1 MATLNTLRTKYG
13 IILSVVIALVLV
25 AFILGD
31 QLSMQGRKADIP
43 EDTTVMTVN
52 GDEVKASK
60 YAEYME
66 MYREAN
72 LAEDAKSDYAEQA
85 AIFNLYTRPALE
97 AVGLGVADADIRAYA
112 KVFSEQAAAM
122 YQMYG
127 WPADQIKMMV
137 QNQWVSNLATI
148 DMNLAYE
155 KFTKTY
161 AAGNYVNRLE
171 VEDALRG
178 DKLTFDGRYVM
189 VPYKAMPEVEVSE
202 AEIDAYYEA
211 NKAENRNY
219 GARTLRYVTFEIA
232 PTAEDLAA
240 AEEQVMGVDKAVKE
254 ANGNSEAIKQAV
266 RAIGGK
272 ADTYKLYSSL
282 DAEVAEAVKAGKN
295 YGPVFENDTWTA
307 SYVISDVKAPASYD
321 FEVAVVEN
329 IVKAN
334 EVAEALKAVGGDFA
348 KLEEAVETS
357 TDSREMASMSESE
370 AKNFLGK
377 KVGDIV
383 VISYNHKPAVA
394 KITKLGDVER
404 FVLTADVKKSVK
416 ASEKTNRDIVKSVED
431 FVAAAGETAE
441 SFNEAANAA
450 HYQVRTSTANRNDY
464 VAMQGRERGV
474 RGIENSRNIAVWAYD
489 AEVGAKKYFHGENVI
504 NVVMVTS
511 IDENKYELKN
521 VASIESRLKR
531 DKQYEAIASQ
541 LAMGAEIEGAEK
553 GNFSGV
559 KFADNMVDG
568 KWEAA
573 LVGAIARTRETG
585 VETKVKGNSA
595 AFVFVVDAINGEV
608 DPATIDTER
617 TPEMTQRESQMQRV
631 AVEAMLDKAEIED
644 LRGEGQI

>member
-52 GDEVKASK
+52 GEEVKASK

-307 SYVISDVKAPASYD
+307 SYIISDVKAPASYD

-348 KLEEAVETS
+348 KLKEAVETS

>member
-13 IILSVVIALVLV
+13 IVLSVVIALVLV

-31 QLSMQGRKADIP
+31 QLSMQGRKAEIP
-43 EDTTVMTVN
+43 EDATVMAVN
-52 GDEVKASK
+52 GEEVKASK
-60 YAEYME
+60 YAEYNE
-66 MYREAN
+66 MYRETN
-72 LAEDAKSDYAEQA
+72 MSEDAKSDYAEQA
-85 AIFNLYTRPALE
+85 AIFDLYTRPALE
-97 AVGLGVADADIRAYA
+97 AIGLGVAEADIRSYA

-155 KFTKTY
+155 KFSKAY

-178 DKLTFDGRYVM
+178 DKLTFDGRYLM
-189 VPYKAMPEVEVSE
+189 VPYKAMPEVEVTE

-211 NKAENRNY
+211 NKAENKSY
-219 GARTLRYVTFEIA
+219 GARTLRYVAFEIA

-240 AEEQVMGVDKAVKE
+240 VEEQIMGADKAVKE
-254 ANGNSEAIKQAV
+254 AKGDSEAIKQAV

-272 ADTYKLYSSL
+272 ADTYKLYTAL
-282 DAEVAEAVKAGKN
+282 DAKVAEAVKAGKN
-295 YGPVFENDTWTA
+295 YGPVFENNTWNA
-307 SYVISDVKAPASYD
+307 SYVISDVKAPASYE
-321 FEVAVVEN
+321 FEVASVEN
-329 IVKAN
+329 IIKAN
-334 EVAEALKAVGGDFA
+334 ELAEALKAVGGDFT
-348 KLEEAVETS
+348 KLEEAVETT
-357 TDSREMASMSESE
+357 TDSRDMARMSESE
-370 AKNFLGK
+370 AKNFIGK

-394 KITKLGDVER
+394 KLTKLGDVER
-404 FVLTADVKKSVK
+404 FVLTADVKKEVK

-431 FVAAAGETAE
+431 FMAAAGESAE

-450 HYQVRTSTANRNDY
+450 NYQVRVSTANRNDY
-464 VAMQGRERGV
+464 VAMQGRQRGA

-504 NVVMVTS
+504 YVVMVS
-511 IDENKYELKN
+511 SVDENKYEIKN
-521 VASIESRLKR
+521 IPAIEMRLKR

-541 LAMGAEIEGAEK
+541 LAMGAQIEGAEQ
-553 GNFSGV
+553 GSFSGV
-559 KFADNMVDG
+559 KFSDNMVDG

-585 VETKVKGNSA
+585 VETKVKGNAA
-595 AFVFVVDAINGEV
+595 AFVFVVDAINGEL
-608 DPATIDTER
+608 DPATFDAER

-631 AVEAMLDKAEIED
+631 AIKTMLDKAEIED
-644 LRGEGQI
+644 FRGEGQI

>member
-66 MYREAN
+66 MYRETN

-97 AVGLGVADADIRAYA
+97 AVGLGVAEADIRAYA

>member
-13 IILSVVIALVLV
+13 IILSVVIAIVLV

-31 QLSMQGRKADIP
+31 QLSMQGRKAEIP
-43 EDTTVMTVN
+43 EDTTVLAVN
-52 GDEVKASK
+52 GEEIKASK

-66 MYREAN
+66 MYRETN

-85 AIFNLYTRPALE
+85 AIFNIYTRPALE
-97 AVGLGVADADIRAYA
+97 AIGLGVAEADIRSYA

-137 QNQWVSNLATI
+137 QNQWVSNLATL

-155 KFTKTY
+155 KFSKAY
-161 AAGNYVNRLE
+161 AEGNYVNRLE

-189 VPYKAMPEVEVSE
+189 VPYKAMPEVEVTES
-202 AEIDAYYEA
+202 EIDAYYEA
-211 NKAENRNY
+211 NKAENKSY
-219 GARTLRYVTFEIA
+219 GARTLRYVAFEIA

-240 AEEQVMGVDKAVKE
+240 VEAQIMEADKAINE
-254 ANGNSEAIKQAV
+254 AKGDNDAIKQAV
-266 RAIGGK
+266 RTIGGK
-272 ADTYKLYSSL
+272 ADTYKLFSSL
-282 DAEVAEAVKAGKN
+282 DSKVAEAVKAGKN
-295 YGPVFENDTWTA
+295 YGPVFENNTWSA
-307 SYVISDVKAPASYD
+307 SYILSDVKTPASYE
-321 FEVAVVEN
+321 FEVASVEN
-329 IVKAN
+329 IIKAN
-334 EVAEALKAVGGDFA
+334 ELAEALKAVGGDFT
-348 KLEEAVETS
+348 KLEEAVETT
-357 TDSREMASMSESE
+357 TDSREMVRMNEGE
-370 AKNFLGK
+370 AKNFIGK

-394 KITKLGDVER
+394 KITKLGDVDR
-404 FVLTADVKKSVK
+404 FILTADVNKSVK
-416 ASEKTNRDIVKSVED
+416 ASEQTNRDIVKSVEE
-431 FVAAAGETAE
+431 FMAAAGDNTD
-441 SFNEAANAA
+441 SFNEAANNS
-450 HYQVRTSTANRNDY
+450 HYQVRVSVANRNDY

-474 RGIENSRNIAVWAYD
+474 RGIDNSRNIAVWAYD
-489 AEVGAKKYFHGENVI
+489 AEVGAKKYFHGEDVI
-504 NVVMVTS
+504 YVVMVAS
-511 IDENKYELKN
+511 IDENKYEPKN
-521 VASIESRLKR
+521 VPAIEMRLKR

-541 LAMGAEIEGAEK
+541 LAMGAEIEGAEQ

-559 KFADNMVDG
+559 KFSDNMVDG

-608 DPATIDTER
+608 DAESLDTER
-617 TPEMTQRESQMQRV
+617 TPEMTQRQSKMQRV
-631 AVEAMLDKAEIED
+631 AIETMLDKAEIED
-644 LRGEGQI
+644 FRGEGQI

>member
-13 IILSVVIALVLV
+13 IVLSVVIALVLV

-31 QLSMQGRKADIP
+31 QLSMQGRKAEIP
-43 EDTTVMTVN
+43 EDTTVMAVN
-52 GDEVKASK
+52 GEEVKASK
-60 YAEYME
+60 YAEYNE
-66 MYREAN
+66 MYRETN
-72 LAEDAKSDYAEQA
+72 MSEDAKSDYAEQA
-85 AIFNLYTRPALE
+85 AIFDLYTRPALE
-97 AVGLGVADADIRAYA
+97 AIGLGVAEADIRSYA

-155 KFTKTY
+155 KFSKAY

-178 DKLTFDGRYVM
+178 DKLTFDGRYLM
-189 VPYKAMPEVEVSE
+189 VPYKAMPEVEVTE

-211 NKAENRNY
+211 NKAENKSY
-219 GARTLRYVTFEIA
+219 GARTLRYVAFEIA

-240 AEEQVMGVDKAVKE
+240 VEEQVMGADKAVKE
-254 ANGNSEAIKQAV
+254 AKGDSEAIKQAV

-272 ADTYKLYSSL
+272 ADTYKLYTAL
-282 DAEVAEAVKAGKN
+282 DAKVAEAVKAGKN
-295 YGPVFENDTWTA
+295 YGPVFENNTWNA
-307 SYVISDVKAPASYD
+307 SYVISDVKAPASYE
-321 FEVAVVEN
+321 FEVASVEN
-329 IVKAN
+329 IIKAN
-334 EVAEALKAVGGDFA
+334 ELAEALKAVGGDFT
-348 KLEEAVETS
+348 KLEEAVETT
-357 TDSREMASMSESE
+357 TDSRDMARMSESE
-370 AKNFLGK
+370 AKNFIGK

-394 KITKLGDVER
+394 KLTKLGDVER
-404 FVLTADVKKSVK
+404 FVLTADVKKEVK

-431 FVAAAGETAE
+431 FMAAAGESAE

-450 HYQVRTSTANRNDY
+450 NYQVRVSTANRNDY
-464 VAMQGRERGV
+464 VAMQGRQRGA

-504 NVVMVTS
+504 YVVMVS
-511 IDENKYELKN
+511 SVDENKYEIKN
-521 VASIESRLKR
+521 IPAIEMRLKR

-541 LAMGAEIEGAEK
+541 LAMGAQIEGAEQ
-553 GNFSGV
+553 GSFSGV
-559 KFADNMVDG
+559 KFSDNMVDG

-585 VETKVKGNSA
+585 VETKVKGNAA
-595 AFVFVVDAINGEV
+595 AFVFVVDAINGEL
-608 DPATIDTER
+608 DPATFDAER

-631 AVEAMLDKAEIED
+631 AIETLLDKAEIED
-644 LRGEGQI
+644 FRGEGQI

>member
-13 IILSVVIALVLV
+13 IVLSVVIALVLV

-31 QLSMQGRKADIP
+31 QLSMQGRKAEIP
-43 EDTTVMTVN
+43 EDATVMAVN
-52 GDEVKASK
+52 GEEVKASK
-60 YAEYME
+60 YAEYNE
-66 MYREAN
+66 MYRETN
-72 LAEDAKSDYAEQA
+72 MSEDAKSDYAEQA
-85 AIFNLYTRPALE
+85 AIFDLYTRPALE
-97 AVGLGVADADIRAYA
+97 AIGLGVAEADIRSYA

-155 KFTKTY
+155 KFSKAY

-178 DKLTFDGRYVM
+178 DKLTFDGRYLM
-189 VPYKAMPEVEVSE
+189 VPYKAMPAVEVTE

-211 NKAENRNY
+211 NKAENKSY
-219 GARTLRYVTFEIA
+219 GARTLRYVAFEIA

-240 AEEQVMGVDKAVKE
+240 VEEQVMGADKAVKE
-254 ANGNSEAIKQAV
+254 AKGDSEAIKQAV

-272 ADTYKLYSSL
+272 ADTYKLYTAL
-282 DAEVAEAVKAGKN
+282 DAKVAEAVKAGKN
-295 YGPVFENDTWTA
+295 YGPVFENNTWNA
-307 SYVISDVKAPASYD
+307 SYVISDVKAPASYE
-321 FEVAVVEN
+321 FEVASVEN
-329 IVKAN
+329 IIKAN
-334 EVAEALKAVGGDFA
+334 ELAEALKAVGGDFT
-348 KLEEAVETS
+348 KLEEAVETT
-357 TDSREMASMSESE
+357 TDSRDMARMSESE
-370 AKNFLGK
+370 ANNFIGK

-394 KITKLGDVER
+394 KLTKLGDVER
-404 FVLTADVKKSVK
+404 FVLTADVKKEVK

-431 FVAAAGETAE
+431 FMAAAGESAE

-450 HYQVRTSTANRNDY
+450 NYQVRVSTANRNDY
-464 VAMQGRERGV
+464 VAMQGRQRGA

-504 NVVMVTS
+504 YVVMVS
-511 IDENKYELKN
+511 SVDENKYEIKN
-521 VASIESRLKR
+521 IPAIEMRLKR
-531 DKQYEAIASQ
+531 DKQYDAIASQ
-541 LAMGAEIEGAEK
+541 LAMGAQIEGAEQ
-553 GNFSGV
+553 GSFSGV
-559 KFADNMVDG
+559 KFSDNMVDG

-585 VETKVKGNSA
+585 VETKVKGNAA
-595 AFVFVVDAINGEV
+595 AFVFVVDAINGEL
-608 DPATIDTER
+608 DPATFDAER

-631 AVEAMLDKAEIED
+631 AIETMLDKAEIED
-644 LRGEGQI
+644 FRGEGQI

>member
-13 IILSVVIALVLV
+13 IVLSVVIALVLV

-31 QLSMQGRKADIP
+31 QLSMQGRKAEIP

-52 GDEVKASK
+52 GEEVKASK
-60 YAEYME
+60 YAEYNE
-66 MYREAN
+66 MYRDAN
-72 LAEDAKSDYAEQA
+72 MSEDSKADYAEQA
-85 AIFNLYTRPALE
+85 AIFDIYTRPALE
-97 AVGLGVADADIRAYA
+97 AIGLGVAEGDVRSYA
-112 KVFSEQAAAM
+112 KIFSEQAAAM

-137 QNQWVSNLATI
+137 QNQWVSNLATL
-148 DMNLAYE
+148 DMNLSYE
-155 KFTKTY
+155 KFSKAY

-178 DKLTFDGRYVM
+178 DKLTFDGRYLM
-189 VPYKAMPEVEVSE
+189 VPYKAMPAVEVTE
-202 AEIDAYYEA
+202 EEIDAYYEA
-211 NKAENRNY
+211 NKAENKSF
-219 GARTLRYVTFEIA
+219 GARTLRYVAFEIA

-240 AEEQVMGVDKAVKE
+240 IEEQVMNVDKAVKE

-272 ADTYKLYSSL
+272 ADTYKLFTAL
-282 DAEVAEAVKAGKN
+282 DSKVAEAVKAGKN
-295 YGPVFENDTWTA
+295 YGPVFEENTWTA
-307 SYVISDVKAPASYD
+307 SYLISDVKAPASFE
-321 FEVAVVEN
+321 FEVASVEN
-329 IVKAN
+329 IIKAN
-334 EVAEALKAVGGDFA
+334 ELAEALKAVGGDFA
-348 KLEEAVETS
+348 KLEEAVETA
-357 TDSREMASMSESE
+357 TDSRNMARMSESE
-370 AKNFLGK
+370 AKNFIGK

-404 FVLTADVKKSVK
+404 FVLTADVKKEVK

-431 FVAAAGETAE
+431 FMAAAGETAD

-450 HYQVRTSTANRNDY
+450 NYQVRVSTANRNDY
-464 VAMQGRERGV
+464 VAMQGRERAV
-474 RGIENSRNIAVWAYD
+474 RGIDNSRNIAVWAYD
-489 AEVGAKKYFHGENVI
+489 AQVGAKKYFHGENI
-504 NVVMVTS
+504 IYVVMVS
-511 IDENKYELKN
+511 AIDENKFEIKN
-521 VASIESRLKR
+521 IPAIEMRLKR

-541 LAMGAEIEGAEK
+541 LAMGAEIKGAEQ
-553 GNFSGV
+553 GSFSGV
-559 KFADNMVDG
+559 KFSDNLVDG

-595 AFVFVVDAINGEV
+595 AFVFVVDAINGEL
-608 DPATIDTER
+608 DATTFDAER
-617 TPEMTQRESQMQRV
+617 TPEMTQRKSQMQRV
-631 AVEAMLDKAEIED
+631 AVETMLKKTEIKD

>member
-13 IILSVVIALVLV
+13 IVLSVVIALVLV

-31 QLSMQGRKADIP
+31 QLSMQGRKAEIP
-43 EDTTVMTVN
+43 EDTTVMAVN
-52 GDEVKASK
+52 GEEVKASK
-60 YAEYME
+60 YAEYNE
-66 MYREAN
+66 MYRETN
-72 LAEDAKSDYAEQA
+72 MSEDAKSDYAEQA
-85 AIFNLYTRPALE
+85 AIFDLYTRPALE
-97 AVGLGVADADIRAYA
+97 AIGLGVAEADIRSYA

-155 KFTKTY
+155 KFSKAY

-178 DKLTFDGRYVM
+178 DKLTFDGRYLM
-189 VPYKAMPEVEVSE
+189 VPYKVMPEVEVTE

-211 NKAENRNY
+211 NKAENKSY
-219 GARTLRYVTFEIA
+219 GARTLRYVAFEIA

-240 AEEQVMGVDKAVKE
+240 VEEQVMGADKAVKE
-254 ANGNSEAIKQAV
+254 AKGDSEAIKQAV

-272 ADTYKLYSSL
+272 ADTYKLYTAL
-282 DAEVAEAVKAGKN
+282 DAKVAEAVKAGKN
-295 YGPVFENDTWTA
+295 YGPVFENNTWNA
-307 SYVISDVKAPASYD
+307 SYVISDVKAPASYE
-321 FEVAVVEN
+321 FEVASVEN
-329 IVKAN
+329 IIKAN
-334 EVAEALKAVGGDFA
+334 ELAEALKAVGGDFT
-348 KLEEAVETS
+348 KLEEAVETT
-357 TDSREMASMSESE
+357 TDSRDMARMSESE
-370 AKNFLGK
+370 AKNFIGK

-404 FVLTADVKKSVK
+404 FVLTADVKKEVK

-431 FVAAAGETAE
+431 FMAAAGESAE

-450 HYQVRTSTANRNDY
+450 NYQVRVSTANRNDY
-464 VAMQGRERGV
+464 VAMQGRQRGA

-504 NVVMVTS
+504 YVVMVS
-511 IDENKYELKN
+511 SVDENKYEIKN
-521 VASIESRLKR
+521 IPAIEMRLKR

-541 LAMGAEIEGAEK
+541 LAMGAQIEGAEQ
-553 GNFSGV
+553 GSFSGV
-559 KFADNMVDG
+559 KFSDNMVDG

-585 VETKVKGNSA
+585 VETKVKGNAA
-595 AFVFVVDAINGEV
+595 AFAFVVDAINGEL
-608 DPATIDTER
+608 DPATFDAER

-631 AVEAMLDKAEIED
+631 AIETMLDKAEIED
-644 LRGEGQI
+644 FRGEGQI

>member
-52 GDEVKASK
+52 GEEVKASK

-307 SYVISDVKAPASYD
+307 SYIISDVKAPASYD

>member
-52 GDEVKASK
+52 GEEVKASK

-97 AVGLGVADADIRAYA
+97 AVGLGVAEADIRAYA

>member
-13 IILSVVIALVLV
+13 IVLSVVIALVLV

-52 GDEVKASK
+52 GEEVKASK

-97 AVGLGVADADIRAYA
+97 TVGLGVAEADIRAYA

-307 SYVISDVKAPASYD
+307 SYIISDVKAPASYD

-504 NVVMVTS
+504 NVVMVAS

-541 LAMGAEIEGAEK
+541 LAMGAEIEGAEN

-617 TPEMTQRESQMQRV
+617 TPEITQRESQMQRV

>member
-13 IILSVVIALVLV
+13 IVLSVVIALVLV

-31 QLSMQGRKADIP
+31 QLSMQGRKAEIP
-43 EDTTVMTVN
+43 EDTTVMAVN
-52 GDEVKASK
+52 GEEVKASK
-60 YAEYME
+60 YAEYNE
-66 MYREAN
+66 MYRETN
-72 LAEDAKSDYAEQA
+72 MSEDAKSDYAEQA
-85 AIFNLYTRPALE
+85 AIFDLYTRPALE
-97 AVGLGVADADIRAYA
+97 AIGLGVAEADIRSYA

-155 KFTKTY
+155 KFSKAY

-178 DKLTFDGRYVM
+178 DKLTFDGRYLM
-189 VPYKAMPEVEVSE
+189 VPYKAMPEVEVTE

-211 NKAENRNY
+211 NKAENKSY
-219 GARTLRYVTFEIA
+219 GARTLRYVAFEIA

-240 AEEQVMGVDKAVKE
+240 GEEQVRGADKAVKE
-254 ANGNSEAIKQAV
+254 AKGDSEAIKQAV

-272 ADTYKLYSSL
+272 ADTYKLFSAL
-282 DAEVAEAVKAGKN
+282 DAKVAEAVKAGKN
-295 YGPVFENDTWTA
+295 YGPVFENNTWNA
-307 SYVISDVKAPASYD
+307 SYVISDVKAPASYE
-321 FEVAVVEN
+321 FEVASVEN
-329 IVKAN
+329 IIKAN
-334 EVAEALKAVGGDFA
+334 ELAEALKAVGGDFT
-348 KLEEAVETS
+348 KLEEAVETT
-357 TDSREMASMSESE
+357 TDSRDMARMSESE
-370 AKNFLGK
+370 AKNFIGK

-394 KITKLGDVER
+394 KLTKLGDVER
-404 FVLTADVKKSVK
+404 FVLTADVKKEVK

-431 FVAAAGETAE
+431 FMAAAGESAE

-450 HYQVRTSTANRNDY
+450 NYQVRVSTANRNDY
-464 VAMQGRERGV
+464 VAMQGRQRGA

-504 NVVMVTS
+504 YVVMVS
-511 IDENKYELKN
+511 SVDENKYEIKN
-521 VASIESRLKR
+521 IPAIEMRLKR

-541 LAMGAEIEGAEK
+541 LAMGAQIEGAEQ
-553 GNFSGV
+553 GSFSGV
-559 KFADNMVDG
+559 KFSDNMVDG

-585 VETKVKGNSA
+585 VETKVKGNAA
-595 AFVFVVDAINGEV
+595 AFVFVVDAINGEL
-608 DPATIDTER
+608 DPATFDAER

-631 AVEAMLDKAEIED
+631 AIETMLDKAEIED
-644 LRGEGQI
+644 FRGEGQI

>member
-52 GDEVKASK
+52 GEEVKASK

-97 AVGLGVADADIRAYA
+97 AVGLGVAEADIRAYA

-307 SYVISDVKAPASYD
+307 SYIISDVKAPASYD

>member
-13 IILSVVIALVLV
+13 IVLSVVIALVLV

-31 QLSMQGRKADIP
+31 QLSMQGRKAEIP
-43 EDTTVMTVN
+43 EDATVMAVN
-52 GDEVKASK
+52 GEEVKASK
-60 YAEYME
+60 YAEYNE
-66 MYREAN
+66 MYRETN
-72 LAEDAKSDYAEQA
+72 MSEDAKSDYAEQA
-85 AIFNLYTRPALE
+85 AIFDLYTRPALE
-97 AVGLGVADADIRAYA
+97 AIGLGVAEADIRSYA

-155 KFTKTY
+155 KFSKAY

-178 DKLTFDGRYVM
+178 DKLTFDGRYLM
-189 VPYKAMPEVEVSE
+189 VPYKAMPEVEVTE

-211 NKAENRNY
+211 NKAENKSY
-219 GARTLRYVTFEIA
+219 GARTLRYVAFEIA

-240 AEEQVMGVDKAVKE
+240 VEEQVMGADKAVKE
-254 ANGNSEAIKQAV
+254 AKGDSEAIKQAV

-272 ADTYKLYSSL
+272 ADTYKLYTAL
-282 DAEVAEAVKAGKN
+282 DAKVAEAVKAGKN
-295 YGPVFENDTWTA
+295 YGPVFENNTWNA
-307 SYVISDVKAPASYD
+307 SYVISDVKAPASYE
-321 FEVAVVEN
+321 FEVASVEN
-329 IVKAN
+329 IIKAN
-334 EVAEALKAVGGDFA
+334 ELAEALKAVGSDFT
-348 KLEEAVETS
+348 KLEEAVETT
-357 TDSREMASMSESE
+357 TDSRDMARMSESE
-370 AKNFLGK
+370 AKNFIGK

-394 KITKLGDVER
+394 KLTKLGDVER
-404 FVLTADVKKSVK
+404 FVLTADVKKEVK

-431 FVAAAGETAE
+431 FMAAAGESAE

-450 HYQVRTSTANRNDY
+450 NYQVRVSTANRNDY
-464 VAMQGRERGV
+464 VAMQGRQRGA

-504 NVVMVTS
+504 YVVMVS
-511 IDENKYELKN
+511 SVDENKYEIKN
-521 VASIESRLKR
+521 IPAIEMRLKR

-541 LAMGAEIEGAEK
+541 LAMGAQIEGAEQ

-559 KFADNMVDG
+559 KFSDNMVDG

-585 VETKVKGNSA
+585 VETKVKGNAA
-595 AFVFVVDAINGEV
+595 AFVFVVDAINGEL
-608 DPATIDTER
+608 DPATFDAER

-631 AVEAMLDKAEIED
+631 AIETMLDKAEIED
-644 LRGEGQI
+644 FRGEGQI